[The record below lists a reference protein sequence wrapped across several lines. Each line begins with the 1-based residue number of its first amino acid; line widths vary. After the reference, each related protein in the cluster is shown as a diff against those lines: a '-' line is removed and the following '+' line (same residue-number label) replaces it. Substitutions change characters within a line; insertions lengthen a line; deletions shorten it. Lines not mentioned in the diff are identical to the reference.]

1 MTLIG
6 SILRCNLILQ
16 YLFVI
21 LFVLEYF
28 FGKKN
33 ENCPIGRII
42 TTEEECKEASWQLGI
57 EYENELKDVNYPV
70 GCYWK
75 SDSSS
80 YLNTQLEPSTSAPG
94 NIKNHSGICKKGMTI
109 YFVCH
114 ILDFILALMLT
125 TNICEI

>member
-1 MTLIG
+1 M
-6 SILRCNLILQ
+6 ILQ
-16 YLFVI
+16 YLFFI

-33 ENCPIGRII
+33 ENCPMGRII

-57 EYENELKDVNYPV
+57 KYENELKDVNYPV
-70 GCYWK
+70 GCYSK

-80 YLNTQLEPSTSAPG
+80 YLNSQLEPSMSAPE

-109 YFVCH
+109 YFV
-114 ILDFILALMLT
+114 
-125 TNICEI
+125 

>member
-1 MTLIG
+1 MNALKI
-6 SILRCNLILQ
+6 SLILQ

-114 ILDFILALMLT
+114 ILDFIALMLT